1 MSARTIAAAAVMTA
15 AFAGPATA
23 QHPTPLGD
31 APGGSPYYGGG
42 PEMPPGMP
50 GPMTGGGCAPGGPLD
65 DISKLRG
72 PQAWLGAEYLLYW
85 TKNAPISTP
94 RATGGSAA
102 GFATLG
108 GADTRVVFGNQDVN
122 FREQH
127 GLRVVGG
134 AWLTD
139 TFGVEGSLF
148 LLPTKNSTLGPVTA
162 TDILPTLARPFY
174 DANQKL
180 QNVRLL
186 TKPNTFTGGIA
197 EIGRAHV

>member
-23 QHPTPLGD
+23 QHPMPRGD
-31 APGGSPYYGGG
+31 APGGSPYYAGG

-85 TKNAPISTP
+85 TKHMPISAP
-94 RATGGSAA
+94 LATGGQAA

-108 GADTRVVFGNQDVN
+108 T
-122 FREQH
+122 
-127 GLRVVGG
+127 LM
-134 AWLTD
+134 LTD
-139 TFGVEGSLF
+139 
-148 LLPTKNSTLGPVTA
+148 
-162 TDILPTLARPFY
+162 ARPKRPPRRK
-174 DANQKL
+174 Q
-180 QNVRLL
+180 
-186 TKPNTFTGGIA
+186 
-197 EIGRAHV
+197 GRQAPSGATPPS